1 LKSETL
7 KSIGHVML
15 RSLKLRVTKKV
26 LNSVTDIMLVSNKYP
41 YYPTAANTVQI
52 AVQIHG
58 NSVQLFV

>member
-1 LKSETL
+1 
-7 KSIGHVML
+7 ML

-52 AVQIHG
+52 AVQIYG
-58 NSVQLFV
+58 DSVQLFV